1 MTPMSGDY
9 NTLYRIISI
18 DLEDSVK
25 TKKNKKKLTKVEM
38 FSQHPIGVSNSGSKT
53 KVVGSN

>member
-25 TKKNKKKLTKVEM
+25 KKKKMTKVEM

>member
-25 TKKNKKKLTKVEM
+25 TKKKQKKIDKSRNV
-38 FSQHPIGVSNSGSKT
+38 FSASHWGFQFWK
-53 KVVGSN
+53 

>member
-25 TKKNKKKLTKVEM
+25 KKKKNEKSRNF
-38 FSQHPIGVSNSGSKT
+38 FSASYWGFQFWK
-53 KVVGSN
+53 